1 MPSIAVPVSL
11 IGTFAIMYLLG
22 YSLDN
27 ISLMALTVA
36 TGFVVDDAIV
46 VLENVSRHIEAGM
59 SRVQAAIKGAGE
71 VCFTVMSMS
80 ISLIAVFIPIL
91 LMGGIVG
98 RLFREFAIT
107 LSVSIMV
114 SLAVSL
120 ATTPMMCALLLK
132 RQEHGRESRFQ
143 RVSEGIFDAM
153 LRGYDRTL
161 RWALDHPLIVVL
173 TLFMTIAVNVL
184 LYIEVPKGIFPQQD
198 TGRIVGNIQA
208 DQSISFQL
216 MRQKMQQFQEIVRQ
230 DPAIDTVVGFTGGG
244 QTNAGFFFMSLKP
257 MSQRDVSADQVIAR
271 LRGKLA
277 QVPGATLFL
286 RAVQDIN
293 IGGRA
298 ANALYQYT
306 LQADSVNDL
315 FTWAPRVL
323 AAMQQMPEL
332 VDVNYDQQNKGLE
345 TDLRNRP
352 GHCGAARHHRRAN
365 RQHAL

>member
-1 MPSIAVPVSL
+1 MALLPQLRLRSRCHRSHSGGRPLDHDPGFASGGRAHADDLRYPRDHRDVLVPAQRARVLGAEHRRAGIRSSARSPSCICL
-11 IGTFAIMYLLG
+11 R

-27 ISLMALTVA
+27 ISLMALTVL

-143 RVSEGIFDAM
+143 RVQRRHLRCDAAG
-153 LRGYDRTL
+153 LRSHI
-161 RWALDHPLIVVL
+161 AL
-173 TLFMTIAVNVL
+173 
-184 LYIEVPKGIFPQQD
+184 G
-198 TGRIVGNIQA
+198 
-208 DQSISFQL
+208 
-216 MRQKMQQFQEIVRQ
+216 
-230 DPAIDTVVGFTGGG
+230 
-244 QTNAGFFFMSLKP
+244 
-257 MSQRDVSADQVIAR
+257 AR
-271 LRGKLA
+271 
-277 QVPGATLFL
+277 PPT
-286 RAVQDIN
+286 
-293 IGGRA
+293 
-298 ANALYQYT
+298 
-306 LQADSVNDL
+306 
-315 FTWAPRVL
+315 
-323 AAMQQMPEL
+323 
-332 VDVNYDQQNKGLE
+332 
-345 TDLRNRP
+345 
-352 GHCGAARHHRRAN
+352 HRRADFICDD
-365 RQHAL
+365 RSQRSSLL